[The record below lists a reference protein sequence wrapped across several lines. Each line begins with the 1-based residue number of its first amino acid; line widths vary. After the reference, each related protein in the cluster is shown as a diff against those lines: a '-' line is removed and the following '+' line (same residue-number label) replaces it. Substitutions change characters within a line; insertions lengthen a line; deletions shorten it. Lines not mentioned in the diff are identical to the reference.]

1 MLWKIIFLL
10 SCFNVLVNA
19 TGGWFSKWFS
29 TPPSQSNLLNVTEE
43 PNLFQRIEQ
52 WIESLEV
59 KVVKFWGPL
68 ARKPNQDQKRKA
80 KAALEDSK
88 CPTGAVDT
96 ILLNSHIRNWPEQI
110 LNTRNDDYD
119 LESIKQLICRRI
131 PGSRV
136 VYVAHSDNDFVSQA
150 GILFIFESL
159 VFEEPV
165 QQNLISPLIKL

>member
-110 LNTRNDDYD
+110 LNTR
-119 LESIKQLICRRI
+119 
-131 PGSRV
+131 SRV